1 VAFHRLSTGTII
13 AVVIAGILLT
23 VTTAG
28 LLNAFKT
35 VPLTGTITTVN
46 VDVYSDSLCTQECT
60 SLNVG
65 TVSPGGT
72 ATQTVYVKNTGTVP
86 ETLTMTVNNWNPAS
100 ANTSL
105 ALSWN
110 RQNYV
115 LNAGDS
121 IQATLTL
128 TVGTSTG
135 SLTNFSCDVTITGTQ

>member
-1 VAFHRLSTGTII
+1 MTFHRLSTGTII
-13 AVVIAGILLT
+13 AVAIAGVLLT

-65 TVSPGGT
+65 TLNPGGT
-72 ATQTVYVKNTGTVP
+72 ATQTIYVKNTGTVL
-86 ETLTMTVNNWNPAS
+86 ETLTMTTSNWNPAGAS
-100 ANTSL
+100 SSL
-105 ALSWN
+105 TLSWD

-115 LNAGDS
+115 LNAGQS

-128 TVGTSTG
+128 TVGSNTG